1 MSFVWVPGGPPPP
14 IEDHSLAKLAVLRS
28 YVSAYID
35 RLCQGSRREVFKLDL
50 VDGFSGG
57 GLFLDG
63 GVEVSGTPLIMLEE
77 AQAAFTRL
85 NATRVKPL
93 RFALKFHFV
102 DIASEHIQYLRRVLY
117 ERDFLNAEHDI
128 KLYSQAFG
136 QAVGPIISDIKRR
149 QPRAGRALFLLDQKG
164 FSQVEVDLVR
174 RIFTELA
181 NAEVILT
188 FAAESLLNHLSERPE
203 LYTAVRPIE
212 LSETDVRELLDLKQG
227 AGGRAVAQ
235 RTLRNHLRH
244 RTGATYDTPFFIRPG
259 QSRRALWFVH
269 LSRHPTA
276 RDVMVQCHW
285 NNFNTFEH
293 YGSGGLD
300 MMGWDPLK
308 SGLLPLFGFD
318 QYDADLLH
326 QQLLDTIP
334 EELAL
339 YDFSTP
345 LSVER
350 FRAVVANRTA
360 ARFSDLDKAL
370 SSSPSEKQCSK
381 RQSSLTTSFI
391 PITVLLEPISHQ
403 CD

>member
-1 MSFVWVPGGPPPP
+1 MSFVWVPGSPPPP

-35 RLCQGSRREVFKLDL
+35 RLCQSFRREVFKLDL

-77 AQAAFTRL
+77 AQSAFTRL

-93 RFALKFHFV
+93 RFDLKFHFV
-102 DIASEHIQYLRRVLY
+102 DIASEHIQYLRQVLS
-117 ERDFLNAEHDI
+117 ERDFSIPEHDI

-136 QAVGPIISDIKRR
+136 QAVGAIISDIKRR

-174 RIFTELA
+174 RIFTELD

-188 FAAESLLNHLSERPE
+188 FAAETLLNHLAERPE

-235 RTLRNHLRH
+235 RTLR
-244 RTGATYDTPFFIRPG
+244 
-259 QSRRALWFVH
+259 
-269 LSRHPTA
+269 
-276 RDVMVQCHW
+276 
-285 NNFNTFEH
+285 E
-293 YGSGGLD
+293 
-300 MMGWDPLK
+300 
-308 SGLLPLFGFD
+308 
-318 QYDADLLH
+318 
-326 QQLLDTIP
+326 
-334 EELAL
+334 
-339 YDFSTP
+339 
-345 LSVER
+345 
-350 FRAVVANRTA
+350 
-360 ARFSDLDKAL
+360 
-370 SSSPSEKQCSK
+370 SSQA
-381 RQSSLTTSFI
+381 
-391 PITVLLEPISHQ
+391 
-403 CD
+403 